1 MFYNYSVAGG
11 SDAALS
17 SHLEAQQQAP
27 ANAWTAS
34 MAPRTVSTI
43 LAQEKVSQAKTIT
56 KIDSTTRQ

>member
-1 MFYNYSVAGG
+1 MLCNYWDAGG

-17 SHLEAQQQAP
+17 SLLEAQQQAP
-27 ANAWTAS
+27 ANAWIAS
-34 MAPRTVSTI
+34 MAPRMVNTI